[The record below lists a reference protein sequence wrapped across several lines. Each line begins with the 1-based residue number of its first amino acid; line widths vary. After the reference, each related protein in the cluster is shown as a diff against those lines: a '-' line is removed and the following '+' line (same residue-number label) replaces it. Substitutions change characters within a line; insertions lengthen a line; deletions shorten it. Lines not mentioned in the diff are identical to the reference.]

1 MVPKKCVPPPT
12 RASLLCSG
20 PQSQPTTSP
29 RLRLTPKCTAE
40 LAHLHRRPAPLPP
53 SRSAVYAL
61 TQAGNLQ
68 AALTHPSRSYQSFIK
83 ALCFVSE
90 TSCTSFLS
98 SHPTST
104 TVTSPHCGSRGPSSP
119 ASRPFPSPLAV
130 PLSPCALATSRAWS
144 WHLSSRPLPTTRC
157 SL

>member
-1 MVPKKCVPPPT
+1 MCPTPNRGVPPVLRPT
-12 RASLLCSG
+12 E
-20 PQSQPTTSP
+20 PTNHVP

-53 SRSAVYAL
+53 SRSAVYSL